1 MWTPKHG
8 DRVRVQPDWSE
19 VVLTGTLYSR
29 IELVRDEIFSV
40 AYDPNPDQGLIG
52 EEWDFFSR
60 EALQRVRGRVRD
72 TVPVLRLIGVLE
84 RRVLREVE
92 RGRDAKWTL
101 RVAYAYLHC
110 AYQYATPKAGAG
122 WLLQAMLPLSDW
134 LTDIVLRE
142 PLERERKA
150 RFVHAS
156 LLALRSAAILL
167 QV

>member
-1 MWTPKHG
+1 MWTPKYG
-8 DRVRVQPDWSE
+8 DRVWVQPDWSN
-19 VVLTGTLYSR
+19 VPLVGTVYSR
-29 IELVRDEIFSV
+29 VQNPREDIFSV
-40 AYDPNPDQGLIG
+40 AYDPNPDQGVVG

-60 EALQRVRGRVRD
+60 EDLQRIRGRARD
-72 TVPVLRLIGVLE
+72 TAPVLRLIGVLE
-84 RRVLREVE
+84 RRVLRETE

-110 AYQYATPKAGAG
+110 AYQYATPKAGAS
-122 WLLQAMLPLSDW
+122 WLLQALLPLSDW

-142 PLERERKA
+142 PLEKERKA

-156 LLALRSAAILL
+156 LLALRSVALF